1 MFNSKFP
8 NYINYG
14 AIGGIASHEVSHG
27 VDYWTQGNTEAKDRA
42 SECILNQLETIED
55 SQTGEAYLR
64 GGKILPDMLA
74 DIGGINASYTAYKTN
89 TRGQEQQLPG
99 LTKYSADQLFFLA
112 QANVSGLV
120 IMTLSLINLSIL

>member
-14 AIGGIASHEVSHG
+14 AGASIAGHELSHG
-27 VDYWTQGNTEAKDRA
+27 LDFLTEGNTEGKKRA
-42 SECILNQLETIED
+42 NECIINQAQTIKEP
-55 SQTGEAYLR
+55 QIGR
-64 GGKILPDMLA
+64 GYPQGLKILMEMLA
-74 DIGGINASYTAYKTN
+74 DIGGINASYTAYKLN

-112 QANVSGLV
+112 QANVSV
-120 IMTLSLINLSIL
+120 FDQV